1 MNVTVHVHVMPL
13 KDLLDP
19 QGKAV
24 LGGLSNLGISGVQD
38 VRIGKR
44 ITLQIEANDLEQ
56 ARAIADLLGMQAAGA
71 DLRSLAPPR
80 PILTHARHGGV
91 VGG

>member
-1 MNVTVHVHVMPL
+1 MPL

-24 LGGLSNLGISGVQD
+24 MSGLSNLGISGVQD

-44 ITLQIEANDLEQ
+44 ITLQIDAVDRDEAQ
-56 ARAIADLLGMQAAGA
+56 RIADTCARQLLCNAVMEYYEIHI
-71 DLRSLAPPR
+71 D
-80 PILTHARHGGV
+80 
-91 VGG
+91 

>member
-56 ARAIADLLGMQAAGA
+56 ARTIADACAKQLLCNAVMEYYELQI
-71 DLRSLAPPR
+71 D
-80 PILTHARHGGV
+80 
-91 VGG
+91 

>member
-24 LGGLSNLGISGVQD
+24 MGGLSNLGISGVQD

-44 ITLQIEANDLEQ
+44 ITLQIEAADPEQ
-56 ARAIADLLGMQAAGA
+56 ARSIADACAKQLLCNAVMEYYELQI
-71 DLRSLAPPR
+71 D
-80 PILTHARHGGV
+80 
-91 VGG
+91 